1 MPSKEA
7 ILIVDDEPQIQAVL
21 EQILKLRGLRGV
33 AASTGK
39 GALEALAARR
49 FSLALIDLNLPDM
62 SGVELAE
69 KIGMLAQ
76 GKVPVIIISGDPDL
90 ENLRLPPCVVAT
102 LGKPFDF
109 ASLLLQ
115 VERFLSH
122 AIQAR

>member
-1 MPSKEA
+1 MTINEA

-21 EQILKLRGLRGV
+21 EQILKLRGLCSV

-39 GALEALAARR
+39 GALEALSARR
-49 FSLALIDLNLPDM
+49 FSLVLIDLNLPDM

-69 KIGMLAQ
+69 KIGLLSQ
-76 GKVPVIIISGDPDL
+76 GKLPVIIISGDPDL

-102 LGKPFDF
+102 LEKPFNF
-109 ASLLLQ
+109 ASLLLL
-115 VERFLSH
+115 VERCLSP